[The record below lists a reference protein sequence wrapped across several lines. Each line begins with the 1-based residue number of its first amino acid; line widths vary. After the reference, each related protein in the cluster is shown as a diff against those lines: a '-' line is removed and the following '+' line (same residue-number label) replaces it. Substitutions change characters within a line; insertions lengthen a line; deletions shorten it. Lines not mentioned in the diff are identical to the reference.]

1 MKKPILHALCIWALV
16 YPIVTLLLLG
26 MRALELQIAISL
38 KALIMTVI
46 LVPLMYFYLVPKV
59 HQFLARH

>member
-1 MKKPILHALCIWALV
+1 MKKPLLHALCIWALI

-26 MRALELQIAISL
+26 MQALELKIAISL
-38 KALIMTVI
+38 KALIMTAI

>member
-1 MKKPILHALCIWALV
+1 MKGPIVHALCIWALV

-26 MRALELQIAISL
+26 MQALELQIAIGL
-38 KALIMTVI
+38 KALIMTAI

-59 HQFLARH
+59 HRLLEAN

>member
-38 KALIMTVI
+38 KALIMCSSSDLI
-46 LVPLMYFYLVPKV
+46 
-59 HQFLARH
+59 

>member
-1 MKKPILHALCIWALV
+1 MKNSLLHALCIWALV
-16 YPIVTLLLLG
+16 YPIVTLLLLALQ
-26 MRALELQIAISL
+26 ALELQISVGL
-38 KALIMTVI
+38 KALIMTAI

>member
-1 MKKPILHALCIWALV
+1 MKKSILHALCIWALV

-26 MRALELQIAISL
+26 MQALEFQIAIGL
-38 KALIMTVI
+38 KALIMTAI

>member
-1 MKKPILHALCIWALV
+1 MKKAILHALCIWALV

-26 MRALELQIAISL
+26 MQALELQIAIGL
-38 KALIMTVI
+38 KALIMTAI

>member
-1 MKKPILHALCIWALV
+1 MKGPIVHALCIWALV

-26 MRALELQIAISL
+26 MQALELQIAIGL
-38 KALIMTVI
+38 KALIMTAI

-59 HQFLARH
+59 HGLLETN

>member
-26 MRALELQIAISL
+26 MQALELQIAIGL
-38 KALIMTVI
+38 KALIMTAI